1 MLLSSQQYKNYVVSG
16 KKMNDACLK
25 GERKKTNQP
34 SGKKRKRK
42 EKRGGCL
49 LIEGLEY
56 LKLTKMA
63 FLFVHVHTALCV

>member
-1 MLLSSQQYKNYVVSG
+1 
-16 KKMNDACLK
+16 MNDACLK